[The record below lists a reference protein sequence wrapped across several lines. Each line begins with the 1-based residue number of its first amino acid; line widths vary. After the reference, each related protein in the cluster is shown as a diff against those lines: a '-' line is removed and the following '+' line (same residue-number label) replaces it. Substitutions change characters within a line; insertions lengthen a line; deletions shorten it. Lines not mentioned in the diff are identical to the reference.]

1 MSEQIRET
9 ENFSADLDRIIR
21 LALRKFIQ
29 NNPLFSFVQAFTDEN
44 GFIQRDVGDS
54 KQIIDERSRL
64 NIVAHKDTIDIYI
77 PSNNVI
83 GYAKI
88 MSDIMTEIVGL
99 PYPIT
104 ALANS
109 PNKAET
115 YRGQERAA
123 NSIFVYVTVVTRS
136 KVPYPDKT
144 QKDGTFVA
152 LNVTTSLQLS

>member
-1 MSEQIRET
+1 MSKQATET
-9 ENFSADLDRIIR
+9 ETFSADLDRILH
-21 LALRKFIQ
+21 LAVRKFIQ
-29 NNPLFSFVQAFTDEN
+29 NNPLFSFKQAFTNES
-44 GFIQRDVGDS
+44 GFVQRDVGES
-54 KQIIDERSRL
+54 KQVIDERSGL
-64 NIVAHKDTIDIYI
+64 NIVAHKDAIDIYI

-88 MSDIMTEIVGL
+88 MSNIMTEIVGV

-104 ALANS
+104 VLAKS